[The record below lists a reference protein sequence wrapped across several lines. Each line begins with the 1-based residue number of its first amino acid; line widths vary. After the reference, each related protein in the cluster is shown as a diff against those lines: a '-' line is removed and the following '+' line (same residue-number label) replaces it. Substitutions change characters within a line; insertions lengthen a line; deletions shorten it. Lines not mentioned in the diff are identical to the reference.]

1 MILIYKIYFVCQW
14 QKEKSLK
21 ASGASVGQID
31 NAISGS
37 IGGVQNGSE
46 NPMGDLNSNLESSF
60 ANFKAENQQSKT
72 PTNNPSGGKKEEVE

>member
-14 QKEKSLK
+14 QKEKSLE

-60 ANFKAENQQSKT
+60 ANFKAENQQSNKADRD
-72 PTNNPSGGKKEEVE
+72 PSGGKKEEVE

>member
-1 MILIYKIYFVCQW
+1 M
-14 QKEKSLK
+14 K

-60 ANFKAENQQSKT
+60 ANFKAENQQSNKADRD
-72 PTNNPSGGKKEEVE
+72 PSGGKKEEVE

>member
-46 NPMGDLNSNLESSF
+46 KPMGDLNSNLESSF
-60 ANFKAENQQSKT
+60 ANFKAENQQSNKADRD
-72 PTNNPSGGKKEEVE
+72 PSGGKKEEVE

>member
-14 QKEKSLK
+14 QKEKSLE

-46 NPMGDLNSNLESSF
+46 NPMGELNSNLESSF
-60 ANFKAENQQSKT
+60 ANFKAENKQSNKADR
-72 PTNNPSGGKKEEVE
+72 NPSGGNTEDS

>member
-60 ANFKAENQQSKT
+60 ANFKAENQQSNKADRD
-72 PTNNPSGGKKEEVE
+72 PSGGKKEEVE